1 MTEDFWNWSL
11 RAYAHPGVEKLLLA
25 LQDKH
30 GLDINLLLWC
40 LWCADRF
47 EAPPEIVVRKA
58 ADIVK
63 RWSTEVTTPLRSV
76 RRALKEPPRQA
87 PSPETATL
95 RDRVKEIELS
105 AEKIGQEM
113 LEALAGAMLTPAA
126 SRNGVAAKARRMLA
140 AYVRL
145 TDAAR
150 SPGFSVTLLEELI
163 ELIFP
168 MSESGGDR
176 IG

>member
-11 RAYAHPGVEKLLLA
+11 RAYAHPGVEKLLLS
-25 LQDKH
+25 LQDRH

-47 EAPPEIVVRKA
+47 EAPPEIVIRKA
-58 ADIVK
+58 ADMMR
-63 RWSTEVTTPLRSV
+63 RWSADVTAPLRGV
-76 RRALKEPPRQA
+76 RRALKEPPPQA
-87 PSPETATL
+87 SSPETSSL
-95 RDRVKEIELS
+95 RDRVTEIELS

-126 SRNGVAAKARRMLA
+126 NRNGAVAKARRTLA

-150 SPGFSVTLLEELI
+150 SPGFSITLLEELI

-168 MSESGGDR
+168 ASESGGDR
-176 IG
+176 TG